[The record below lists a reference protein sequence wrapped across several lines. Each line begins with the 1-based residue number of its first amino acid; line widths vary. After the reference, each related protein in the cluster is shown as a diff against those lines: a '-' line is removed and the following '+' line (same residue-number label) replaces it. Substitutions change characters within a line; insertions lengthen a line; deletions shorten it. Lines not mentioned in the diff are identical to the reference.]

1 MGVLKIGILKMIVL
15 KIGNF
20 EKYLK
25 IEVLKIKFGNLNFR
39 KLFENEDFENWNFR
53 ELFED

>member
-25 IEVLKIKFGNLNFR
+25 IEVLKIKFENRNFG
-39 KLFENEDFENWNFR
+39 KLFENGSFKN
-53 ELFED
+53 